1 MVIIKNEK
9 KYLSA
14 NRVIKKQLLFIFL
27 FLFLSLICPMSVFA
41 AGENGSTDIAELEN
55 DKIGRLV
62 DQENTIAHIKETIAW
77 MPTDDTRFTKPIG
90 QKQIYDKEAA
100 ENGKAQEGS
109 ESNSNYQKLKKY
121 SQYI

>member
-9 KYLSA
+9 KYLGA
-14 NRVIKKQLLFIFL
+14 NKVIKKQLLFIFL
-27 FLFLSLICPMSVFA
+27 FLFLSLICPMSA
-41 AGENGSTDIAELEN
+41 SALISSDKDNGDGDDTD
-55 DKIGRLV
+55 IGRLV
-62 DQENTIAHIKETIAW
+62 DQENTIAHIKATVAW

-100 ENGKAQEGS
+100 ENGEEQEGS